1 MVAIVSTTTDRTFI
15 FPAFADLSFGE
26 VDPIEIL
33 MESLFDLVST
43 LEFHLPSETFR
54 RFRL

>member
-15 FPAFADLSFGE
+15 FPPFAHLSFGE